1 MAAHYSQPETSYAL
15 EGLINTPM
23 ERIDGRNY
31 DDYRSLK
38 FETGNSPS
46 SSGSAYICGAGCEW
60 QVCIK
65 LDVVE
70 GFSAGGLDAQ
80 VEYTS
85 AAANSQKIPPL
96 ITPGL
101 LSNLVNV
108 TLSPIIPPRVFQILD
123 AGDKSKWFRLQM
135 SAALMSAE
143 NCSSSSII
151 DTLFL
156 AVKMA
161 LSETRLPRTR
171 PLVFEAQGETA
182 GENINED
189 LEKFGLKTGGSGNK
203 NRSAADFELVDQW
216 HEGDPIP
223 GIDNLPLSITLN
235 VVQSIY
241 FVDATSLE
249 GAVPGLISY
258 TLLFDKDGAI
268 RGTQMLGSGELEYK
282 QLPKLIHEASKL
294 ITDLFTLFNKDG
306 GQLQDEQ
313 AMKDYRIK
321 ISRMELI
328 PAVLS
333 YVHALLITQ
342 TTTKAYEDW
351 TLDVEMPT
359 KIMFGIWALFDICL
373 LVAGSVCISVSTAW
387 KSPDLL
393 RDLVIND
400 EEKRAGFVLGIL
412 IVITVAYSTFAILR
426 RRAIHLKVLN
436 FTFILL
442 AVFVIVI
449 GSSLWLLSLNQRSLM
464 ADLWKEHSP
473 DEQIKI
479 QNHFEC
485 CGYQNTTDAGLFSED
500 AQQDFCLDLDNKRG
514 CMTPIVNFASNYI
527 SSVYAT
533 MYGFIII
540 LICLFLT
547 TVCLLNERA
556 KEDRFRR
563 IDSKRSV
570 DN

>member
-123 AGDKSKWFRLQM
+123 AGDKSKWFRLQL

-161 LSETRLPRTR
+161 LSETKLPRTR

-235 VVQSIY
+235 VVRIGRLGDTVHSLTHLQVQSIY

-282 QLPKLIHEASKL
+282 QLPKLIHVGVARRR
-294 ITDLFTLFNKDG
+294 I
-306 GQLQDEQ
+306 LQ
-313 AMKDYRIK
+313 
-321 ISRMELI
+321 SRLT
-328 PAVLS
+328 
-333 YVHALLITQ
+333 HA
-342 TTTKAYEDW
+342 
-351 TLDVEMPT
+351 
-359 KIMFGIWALFDICL
+359 
-373 LVAGSVCISVSTAW
+373 AGS
-387 KSPDLL
+387 
-393 RDLVIND
+393 
-400 EEKRAGFVLGIL
+400 
-412 IVITVAYSTFAILR
+412 
-426 RRAIHLKVLN
+426 
-436 FTFILL
+436 
-442 AVFVIVI
+442 
-449 GSSLWLLSLNQRSLM
+449 
-464 ADLWKEHSP
+464 
-473 DEQIKI
+473 IK
-479 QNHFEC
+479 
-485 CGYQNTTDAGLFSED
+485 TDNGPFYP
-500 AQQDFCLDLDNKRG
+500 F
-514 CMTPIVNFASNYI
+514 
-527 SSVYAT
+527 
-533 MYGFIII
+533 
-540 LICLFLT
+540 
-547 TVCLLNERA
+547 
-556 KEDRFRR
+556 
-563 IDSKRSV
+563 
-570 DN
+570 